1 MFTVFLLIVA
11 LLTNVTVRLDLSYLP
26 TLPLAAVTLYN
37 SDGSASPVY
46 LSITFTRDFTSPLY
60 ATVPETV
67 TAKLVASAVAGV
79 MVNVPPLA
87 VPVYPS
93 DSTPTTL

>member
-1 MFTVFLLIVA
+1 M
-11 LLTNVTVRLDLSYLP
+11 TVRLDLSYLP

-79 MVNVPPLA
+79 ISKVFVPA
-87 VPVYPS
+87 TFPVYPS
-93 DSTPTTL
+93 DSTPITL